1 MGKYFY
7 EAVMYPFEDKVEV
20 NFPDLGVFTFGDDL
34 TDAAF
39 MAQDAL
45 ELAISSRLEKGDEVA
60 RVGSFGHDCPEG
72 GTLMGIAVYA
82 EAGSANID
90 TMTVQEAADVLDVT
104 RSRIY
109 SMIRDGMLRAKKVGN
124 QRLVNAADVMERFNN
139 PRGAG
144 RPHNSERNLLRA

>member
-7 EAVMYPFEDKVEV
+7 EAVIYPSNGKMEAQV
-20 NFPDLGVFTFGDDL
+20 PDFGLFTFGDDL

-45 ELAISSRLEKGDEVA
+45 ELAISSRLARGEKVDE
-60 RVGSFGHDCPEG
+60 VGSFGHDCPEG

-82 EAGSANID
+82 DAGSAEVG

-104 RSRIY
+104 RSRVY
-109 SMIRDGMLRAKKVGN
+109 SMIRDGVLRAEKVGN
-124 QRLVNAADVMERFNN
+124 QRLVNASDVMERFNN
-139 PRGAG
+139 PRFAG
-144 RPHNSERNLLRA
+144 RPRKESVMA

>member
-1 MGKYFY
+1 MRKYFY
-7 EAVMYPFEDKVEV
+7 EAVMYPSVGKVEV
-20 NFPDLGVFTFGDDL
+20 SFPDLGILTFGDDL

-45 ELAISSRLEKGDEVA
+45 ELAISSRLAKGVDVA
-60 RVGSFGHDCPEG
+60 EVGSFDHECPEG

-82 EAGSANID
+82 EAGSAEVG

-104 RSRIY
+104 RSRVY
-109 SMIRDGMLRAKKVGN
+109 SMIRDGVLRAEKVGN

-144 RPHNSERNLLRA
+144 RPVGNEKEATLA

>member
-1 MGKYFY
+1 MKKYFY
-7 EAVMYPFEDKVEV
+7 EAVMYPSDGKVEV
-20 NFPDLGVFTFGDDL
+20 RIPDLGIFTYGDDL

-45 ELAISSRLEKGDEVA
+45 ELAISSRLSEGSEVA
-60 RVGSFGHDCPEG
+60 EVGDFGHDCPEG

-82 EAGSANID
+82 EAGSAEID

-104 RSRIY
+104 RSRVY
-109 SMIRDGMLRAKKVGN
+109 SMIRDGILRAEKVGN
-124 QRLVNAADVMERFNN
+124 QRLVNASDVMERFNN

-144 RPHNSERNLLRA
+144 RPAGDKVAAMA